1 MRYMIGKENKNY
13 LKLNNDIFEKYL
25 NFSFIW
31 IFEDSVTSSDSK
43 IFKDT
48 IDKNVDN
55 S

>member
-1 MRYMIGKENKNY
+1 MRYFIRKENKNC
-13 LKLNNDIFEKYL
+13 LKWNNDIFEKCL

-31 IFEDSVTSSDSK
+31 IFQDSVISSDSK

-48 IDKNVDN
+48 IDKNLDN